1 MGKILALDFGLK
13 RTGVAITDELKII
26 ASPLETVPSDKLMTY
41 LETLLNKERIEII
54 VIGEPKRMDDSET
67 HITKNV
73 YLLKEALEKKFTSIK
88 IDLHDERFTS
98 KMASESMILSGM
110 KKKDRQKKEN
120 LDMVSA
126 AIILQSYMAMHF
138 S

>member
-26 ASPLETVPSDKLMTY
+26 ASPLETVPSDKLMSY
-41 LETLLNKERIEII
+41 LETLLNKEKIEII